1 MHELSAVRLTTSG
14 DLMCHM
20 VIIANNV
27 VSYTVSILW
36 PPDAKSRLTGKE
48 PNSGKE
54 PNAGKDLGQEEK
66 RPTEDEMVR

>member
-1 MHELSAVRLTTSG
+1 MLAKVHELSAVRLTTSG

-36 PPDAKSRLTGKE
+36 PHDAKSRLTGKD
-48 PNSGKE
+48 PDVR
-54 PNAGKDLGQEEK
+54 KD
-66 RPTEDEMVR
+66 